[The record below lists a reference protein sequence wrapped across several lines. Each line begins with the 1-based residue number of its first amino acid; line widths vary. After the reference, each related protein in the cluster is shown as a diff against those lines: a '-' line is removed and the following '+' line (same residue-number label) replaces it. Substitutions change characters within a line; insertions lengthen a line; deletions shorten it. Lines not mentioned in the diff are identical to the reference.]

1 MMYDDPNR
9 LQLLANSLRGQGYE
23 RALPSAMKDDWLI
36 DIGRQMRRLEPH
48 WTGGELEED
57 SNDVAVPL
65 LLVTHI
71 LIVRAKLRFKD
82 EIEWAVDDYPW
93 LFNRFQFL
101 VEREI
106 VARAV
111 GIAFKSDVEQF
122 LDFVDKKIE
131 SIVCERDSRR
141 NQENR

>member
-1 MMYDDPNR
+1 MLGD
-9 LQLLANSLRGQGYE
+9 SLRGQGYE
-23 RALPSAMKDDWLI
+23 RALPSTMKDDWLI
-36 DIGRQMRRLEPH
+36 GIGRQMRRLEPH

-71 LIVRAKLRFKD
+71 LLERTKLRFKG

-93 LFNRFQFL
+93 LFNRYQFL

-122 LDFVDKKIE
+122 LAYVDKKIG
-131 SIVCERDSRR
+131 SIFDEIDP
-141 NQENR
+141 Q

>member
-1 MMYDDPNR
+1 MEYDDPNR
-9 LQLLANSLRGQGYE
+9 LQLLADSLRGQGYE
-23 RALPSAMKDDWLI
+23 QALPSAMKDDWLI
-36 DIGRQMRRLEPH
+36 GIARQMRRLEPH

-71 LIVRAKLRFKD
+71 LIVRARSRFEV

-93 LFNRFQFL
+93 LFNRYQFL

-111 GIAFKSDVEQF
+111 GIAFKSDAEQF
-122 LDFVDKKIE
+122 LAFVKKIGN
-131 SIVCERDSRR
+131 IVDELNSH
-141 NQENR
+141 